1 MKRVNE
7 LYLGFSDA
15 TNYSQRGNKELTL
28 SQVFRVTN
36 VEF

>member
-15 TNYSQRGNKELTL
+15 TNYSQRGNKELFNHIF
-28 SQVFRVTN
+28 VKNHFR
-36 VEF
+36 

>member
-15 TNYSQRGNKELTL
+15 TNYSQRGNKELFNRQIA
-28 SQVFRVTN
+28 SPS
-36 VEF
+36 